1 MHEAGRED
9 RVKGE
14 RESKNKKYV
23 AKFSAKCTSDK
34 HHTLTGAET
43 AATQQLSI
51 AEEIELLLLHKVDGK
66 REREKTFSSLMNR
79 YQFK

>member
-1 MHEAGRED
+1 MVKQACRED

-14 RESKNKKYV
+14 RESKKKKYV

-43 AATQQLSI
+43 VAAV
-51 AEEIELLLLHKVDGK
+51 EEIELLLYKVDGERA
-66 REREKTFSSLMNR
+66 RERKLFRPS
-79 YQFK
+79 